1 MNSRLL
7 QIKESATIKM
17 ADIARKMESTGIRV
31 VKLQTGDPDFDTPSI
46 ITDAAYQAMKEGL
59 THYSESRGLPTLR
72 RALSEKLRKGN
83 NVVFD
88 PDREILVTHGAAHG
102 LFITMQSLISP
113 GDEVILIEPYYM
125 SYVSSIQLAGGLPI
139 CIGTNPDKDF
149 VVDVE
154 NVRSSIS
161 PRTKMIV
168 LNSPCNPSGVVLGA
182 ETIQAIKEIVVEHN
196 LFVLSDEVYEHI
208 IFDGHR
214 HISIGSLPDM
224 QERTI
229 IVNSFSKTY
238 AMTGW
243 RIGYLAATAYVVDQ
257 MLKVLQ
263 YSATNIAPF
272 TQRAATVALETPELL
287 NHIEMMRDLYSKRR
301 LSGLSMVE
309 EFQNLRAVRPAG
321 AFYLMIDVSQCCLD
335 SVSFASQLLEQEHV
349 AVVPGS
355 AFGESSEGWIRLSFA
370 VPQEIF
376 LEGIRRI
383 GRFAKTKM

>member
-1 MNSRLL
+1 MNPRLL

-17 ADIARKMESTGIRV
+17 ADRARKMENAGIRV
-31 VKLQTGDPDFDTPSI
+31 VKLQTGDPDFDTPSV
-46 ITDAAYQAMKEGL
+46 ITAAAYQAMKEGL

-72 RALSEKLRKGN
+72 KALSEKLRKDN
-83 NVVFD
+83 NVIYD
-88 PDREILVTHGAAHG
+88 PEREILVTHGAAHG
-102 LFITMQSLISP
+102 IFITIQSLISP

-125 SYVSSIQLAGGLPI
+125 SYASSIQLAGGVPI
-139 CIGTNPDKDF
+139 SIGTNPDKDF
-149 VVDVE
+149 VVDIE
-154 NVRSSIS
+154 NIRSAIS

-182 ETIQAIKEIVVEHN
+182 ETIQAIKEIVVEYD
-196 LFVLSDEVYEHI
+196 LFILSDEVYEHI

-224 QERTI
+224 HERTI

-243 RIGYLAATAYVVDQ
+243 RIGYLAAPAYVVDQ

-272 TQRAATVALETPELL
+272 TQRAATVALQTPELL
-287 NHIEMMRDLYSKRR
+287 NYIEMMRDTYNKRL
-301 LSGLSMVE
+301 LSGLSVAK
-309 EFQNLRAVRPAG
+309 EFQNLRVVRPTG
-321 AFYLMIDVSQCCLD
+321 AFYLMIDVSKCCPD

-355 AFGESSEGWIRLSFA
+355 AFGESSEGWIRLTFA

-376 LEGIRRI
+376 LEGIQRI
-383 GRFAKTKM
+383 GRFAKTKI